1 LNSRGHAIYDGGIVG
16 SLLAFFLSFAAG
28 SDSCKRFDAE
38 EFARMAQEYVDSSRK
53 SSKDGLFLGSWP
65 RAVVDIKTVRRPTPD
80 EDAQDV
86 IGVVPIGIG
95 IGSVDLLFF
104 ADCSIYPMPFR

>member
-1 LNSRGHAIYDGGIVG
+1 MKGTDHAIYEGGIIG
-16 SLLAFFLSFAAG
+16 ALLAFFLSFVTDH
-28 SDSCKRFDAE
+28 DSCKRFDAE
-38 EFARMAQEYVDSSRK
+38 NFARMAQDYVESSRK

-65 RAVVDIKTVRRPTPD
+65 RADVDIKTVRRPTPD

-86 IGVVPIGIG
+86 IGVVPVGIG
-95 IGSVDLLFF
+95 IGSVDILVF